1 MGGIV
6 YPVNDKKDKN
16 HTLFSGTS
24 PHIREYP
31 PGGGGGVGVTF
42 KSYPNKRNSVER
54 AWAWGKRKKE
64 KLRKPKE
71 VGEGGGREEKRKVKL
86 EQTVFKPFFRQ
97 ILSSTHARASQAI
110 T

>member
-24 PHIREYP
+24 PPIREYP
-31 PGGGGGVGVTF
+31 PGGGVGVTF

-54 AWAWGKRKKE
+54 AWAWGKRKKK

-86 EQTVFKPFFRQ
+86 ERTVFKPFFRQ

-110 T
+110 I